1 MPVELIVKDKRFT
14 RKEIISM
21 CEEVGFSII
30 EIKCTNASG
39 WDMEYEADNKRA
51 KEILLI
57 CKKGD
62 TRE

>member
-1 MPVELIVKDKRFT
+1 
-14 RKEIISM
+14 M